1 VTAATVPARVRADWT
16 LVAAQRAVWYRSPR
30 RGVTA
35 KGQDPVKAIVQDRFG
50 PPDVLRLSDTGLPEA
65 GPDDVLVR
73 VHAAALNPADW
84 HILRGDP
91 LVARL
96 MGVGLTRPKARVA
109 GIDAAGVVEAA
120 GANVRGLANGGD
132 VLGFF
137 RGAFAEYACAAADLV
152 VPKPAGLTF
161 EQAAAVPIAATTA
174 LRGIRD
180 VGEVTAGQRVLING
194 AGGGVG
200 SYAVQIAAALG
211 AEVTGVCSTR
221 NVELVRSIGAA
232 HVIDYTTDD
241 FTGGRARYDVI
252 LDNVSSL
259 PLARLRRALTAK
271 GTLVLNGGGSPG
283 HVFGPVAGI
292 VRAAVANAFVSQ
304 RLRPLPS
311 RQNREELLA
320 VTGLIEDGKL
330 TPVVDRTYPLAD
342 TAEGL
347 RYVEQGHA
355 RGKAVVT
362 VA

>member
-1 VTAATVPARVRADWT
+1 M
-16 LVAAQRAVWYRSPR
+16 
-30 RGVTA
+30 
-35 KGQDPVKAIVQDRFG
+35 KAIVQDRFG
-50 PPDVLRLSDTGLPEA
+50 PPEVLQLADTDRPEVGA
-65 GPDDVLVR
+65 GDVLVR
-73 VHAAALNPADW
+73 VHAAGLNPADW

-96 MGVGLTRPKARVA
+96 MGVGLTKPKARVA
-109 GIDAAGVVEAA
+109 GVDAAGVVEAV
-120 GANVRGLANGGD
+120 GANVGRLRTGD
-132 VLGFF
+132 EVLGFC
-137 RGAFAEYACAAADLV
+137 RGAFAEYACAVADLV
-152 VPKPAGLTF
+152 VPKPTRLTF

-180 VGEVTAGQRVLING
+180 VGEVQAGQRVLVNG

-200 SYAVQIAAALG
+200 TYAVQIAAALG

-221 NVELVRSIGAA
+221 NAGLVRSIGAA
-232 HVIDYTTDD
+232 HVVDYTTED
-241 FTGGRARYDVI
+241 FTDGPTRYDVI

-259 PLARLRRALTAK
+259 PLTRLRGALTPQ

-292 VRAAVANAFVSQ
+292 LRAVVASALVSQ

-342 TAEGL
+342 TVEGL
-347 RYVEQGHA
+347 RHVEQGHA
-355 RGKAVVT
+355 RGKIVIT

>member
-1 VTAATVPARVRADWT
+1 M
-16 LVAAQRAVWYRSPR
+16 
-30 RGVTA
+30 
-35 KGQDPVKAIVQDRFG
+35 KAMVQDRFG
-50 PPDVLRLSDTGLPEA
+50 PPDVLRLADVGLPEA
-65 GPDDVLVR
+65 GAGDVLIR

-109 GIDAAGVVEAA
+109 GVDAAGVVEAA
-120 GANVRGLANGGD
+120 GVNVRGLRSGD
-132 VLGFF
+132 EVLGFC
-137 RGAFAEYACAAADLV
+137 RGAFAEFACAAADMV
-152 VPKPAGLTF
+152 VPKPASLTF

-180 VGEVTAGQRVLING
+180 VGEVKAGQLVLVNG

-221 NVELVRSIGAA
+221 NAGLVRSIGAA
-232 HVIDYTTDD
+232 HVIDYTTED
-241 FTGGRARYDVI
+241 FTDGRTQYDVI

-259 PLARLRRALTAK
+259 PLTRLRRALTPK

-292 VRAAVANAFVSQ
+292 LRAVVANAFVSQ

-311 RQNREELLA
+311 RQNLQELLA
-320 VTGLIEDGKL
+320 VTRLIADGKL

-347 RYVEQGHA
+347 RHVEQGHA
-355 RGKAVVT
+355 RGKVVIT

>member
-1 VTAATVPARVRADWT
+1 M
-16 LVAAQRAVWYRSPR
+16 
-30 RGVTA
+30 
-35 KGQDPVKAIVQDRFG
+35 KAIVQDRFG
-50 PPDVLRLSDTGLPEA
+50 PPEVLQLMDTGLPEVGA
-65 GPDDVLVR
+65 GEVLVR

-109 GIDAAGVVEAA
+109 GVDAAGVVEAA
-120 GANVRGLANGGD
+120 GANVRGLANGD
-132 VLGFF
+132 EVVGFC

-174 LRGIRD
+174 LRGIREA
-180 VGEVTAGQRVLING
+180 GEVTAGQRVLVNG

-200 SYAVQIAAALG
+200 TYAVQIAAALG
-211 AEVTGVCSTR
+211 AEVTGVCSTH
-221 NVELVRSIGAA
+221 NAELVGSLGAA
-232 HVIDYTTDD
+232 RVIDYTRED
-241 FTGGRARYDVI
+241 FTDGRTHWDVI

-259 PLARLRRALTAK
+259 PLTRLRRALTPK

-283 HVFGPVAGI
+283 QVFGPVGGI

-304 RLRPLPS
+304 RLRPLPA
-311 RQNREELLA
+311 RQNRAELLA

-330 TPVVDRTYPLAD
+330 TPVVGRTYPLGD

-347 RYVEQGHA
+347 RTVEQGHT
-355 RGKAVVT
+355 RGKIVVI